1 MPSVLAFGHIAE
13 NRLIYVRNR
22 RLMVH
27 VLGIQWAGY
36 SKNSVR
42 PAAMFIYY

>member
-1 MPSVLAFGHIAE
+1 VPSVLAFGHIAE